1 MPEIWKQMYNNYV
14 NYEISSYGEVR
25 NMQTNKLLNYRT
37 SKNGNAMVLLRDKNN
52 NKKWVTTL
60 DLMLEYFDDDEVIEQ

>member
-1 MPEIWKQMYNNYV
+1 MPEIWKQMCNNYV
-14 NYEISSYGEVR
+14 NYEISSNGEVR
-25 NMQTNKLLNYRT
+25 NMQTNKLLNYRI